1 VNAQTKLP
9 APSSADISAH
19 LHALFP
25 PAFVHGYPD
34 ALVEIAY
41 GPPGNLNRAELFSA
55 FRLDAATDFAVAK
68 NLEGCNVY
76 VGPTLKKGVTA
87 PFGRTSKEDFLAG
100 GWLWTEYDGPG
111 EIDVARAKAAE
122 LGLAPGIIVDTGS
135 TPHARAHVYYK
146 LAGGIADLG
155 EFEGVNRAL
164 QNHLGGDPVHDASR
178 VMRLAGT
185 VSYPPAKKL
194 ERGYVVEAVKI
205 RLHQKPREHDAS
217 AFVKLNPAGSGASHG
232 TRKSGLGF
240 DIPRDDE
247 ELSLLLGASR
257 VPGNWHKSMRSAI
270 ATMIGRGWSD
280 SAIRL
285 ACAAYCDGGAR
296 DPDLVPLI
304 SGARGKWDKPNP
316 EDGAQGGTRGESKPP
331 RFVFETVSDL
341 RSMPDQ
347 EYLVGGWVP
356 ENSTG
361 LLYGRWGSGK
371 TFIGFDLALH
381 LSFGLPDWHGA
392 KLPGEPREVLIIA
405 REGHTGFVK
414 RVSAF
419 MQHYELTED
428 PKNLV
433 FMRSPIS
440 FLDDAG
446 FAALKEAI
454 RALKRPF
461 RFVLVDTVGR
471 VLPGADM
478 AKEQP
483 ITLFMERLQQVGEIT
498 GGTTL
503 GVHHENKSGDANGS
517 MYFQNNS
524 DFMFQTS
531 REGDGPLERGKITCM
546 KQKEGDD
553 LWSREITFAKTTL
566 PNGQTTLV
574 VESVS
579 EGSECSSGRKS
590 TSATP
595 KQKRALA
602 ALDEVVL
609 SHGEP
614 VPAHLNL
621 PGTKA
626 ASAERWKDE
635 LFARGVIDRKAKNPR
650 TDFKRIKDGLADRA
664 MIGERDG
671 LVWRAKE

>member
-1 VNAQTKLP
+1 
-9 APSSADISAH
+9 
-19 LHALFP
+19 
-25 PAFVHGYPD
+25 
-34 ALVEIAY
+34 
-41 GPPGNLNRAELFSA
+41 
-55 FRLDAATDFAVAK
+55 
-68 NLEGCNVY
+68 
-76 VGPTLKKGVTA
+76 
-87 PFGRTSKEDFLAG
+87 
-100 GWLWTEYDGPG
+100 
-111 EIDVARAKAAE
+111 
-122 LGLAPGIIVDTGS
+122 
-135 TPHARAHVYYK
+135 
-146 LAGGIADLG
+146 
-155 EFEGVNRAL
+155 
-164 QNHLGGDPVHDASR
+164 
-178 VMRLAGT
+178 MRLAGT
-185 VSYPPAKKL
+185 INYPTAKKQA
-194 ERGYVVEAVKI
+194 RGYVAELVTLQHK
-205 RLHQKPREHDAS
+205 RDAR
-217 AFVKLNPAGSGASHG
+217 AFSSEELIGLSGKSSRFG
-232 TRKSGLGF
+232 DYFDFNSKSG
-240 DIPRDDE
+240 RTDDE
-247 ELSLLLGASR
+247 LLEKLEASR
-257 VPGNWHKSMRSAI
+257 SPGKWHNSIRDAI

-280 SAIRL
+280 PAIKL
-285 ACAAYCDGGAR
+285 ACAPYCQGGAN

-304 SGARGKWDKPNP
+304 DGARGRWNKPN
-316 EDGAQGGTRGESKPP
+316 EERAGHRSTKP

-341 RSMPDQ
+341 RSMPDH
-347 EYLVGGWVP
+347 EYLVGGWIP
-356 ENSTG
+356 ENSVG

-381 LSFGLPDWHGA
+381 LVFGLPDWHGA
-392 KLPGEPREVLIIA
+392 KLSGEPHDVLIIA
-405 REGHTGFVK
+405 REGHAGFVK

-419 MQHYELTED
+419 MQHHELTGD

-433 FMRSPIS
+433 FMRSPLS

-454 RALKRPF
+454 KALGRAF

-553 LWSREITFAKTTL
+553 LWSRDITFAKTTL

-579 EGSECSSGRKS
+579 EGSECSSGRKA

-614 VPAHLNL
+614 VPAYLNL
-621 PGTKA
+621 PGIKA

-635 LFARGVIDRKAKNPR
+635 MFARGVIDRKSKNPR

-664 MIGERDG
+664 LIGERDG

>member
-1 VNAQTKLP
+1 MTWP
-9 APSSADISAH
+9 
-19 LHALFP
+19 
-25 PAFVHGYPD
+25 
-34 ALVEIAY
+34 
-41 GPPGNLNRAELFSA
+41 
-55 FRLDAATDFAVAK
+55 
-68 NLEGCNVY
+68 
-76 VGPTLKKGVTA
+76 
-87 PFGRTSKEDFLAG
+87 
-100 GWLWTEYDGPG
+100 
-111 EIDVARAKAAE
+111 
-122 LGLAPGIIVDTGS
+122 
-135 TPHARAHVYYK
+135 
-146 LAGGIADLG
+146 
-155 EFEGVNRAL
+155 
-164 QNHLGGDPVHDASR
+164 
-178 VMRLAGT
+178 
-185 VSYPPAKKL
+185 
-194 ERGYVVEAVKI
+194 
-205 RLHQKPREHDAS
+205 
-217 AFVKLNPAGSGASHG
+217 
-232 TRKSGLGF
+232 
-240 DIPRDDE
+240 
-247 ELSLLLGASR
+247 
-257 VPGNWHKSMRSAI
+257 
-270 ATMIGRGWSD
+270 
-280 SAIRL
+280 
-285 ACAAYCDGGAR
+285 
-296 DPDLVPLI
+296 
-304 SGARGKWDKPNP
+304 
-316 EDGAQGGTRGESKPP
+316 
-331 RFVFETVSDL
+331 
-341 RSMPDQ
+341 
-347 EYLVGGWVP
+347 
-356 ENSTG
+356 
-361 LLYGRWGSGK
+361 
-371 TFIGFDLALH
+371 LH
-381 LSFGLPDWHGA
+381 LAFGLPDWHGA
-392 KLPGEPREVLIIA
+392 KLPGEPCDVLIIA
-405 REGHTGFVK
+405 REGHAGFVK

-419 MQHYELTED
+419 MQHHELTED

-454 RALKRPF
+454 KALERPF

-579 EGSECSSGRKS
+579 EGSECSSGRKA

-614 VPAHLNL
+614 VPAYLNL
-621 PGTKA
+621 AGITA
-626 ASAERWKDE
+626 ANAERWKDE

-664 MIGERDG
+664 LIGERDG
-671 LVWRAKE
+671 LVWRARE